1 MKPLRLTLG
10 APVRG
15 RLPVLDE
22 LKGVAILLII
32 LYHAGGVLSWANTL
46 HGEVGVDMFVILS
59 GIGLTL
65 SGGHETAAR
74 FLGRRFL
81 RIYPSYWIALTATL
95 VAGAY
100 FRGNHYAP
108 ADIVLHYLG
117 IHAWFG
123 DAKAMSIN
131 DSFWFITLIVTL
143 YVVYLPMR
151 PLLGRPDRLLLAG
164 MALSLLLAWVHLRAG
179 MPVGFVNLSMRFPGF
194 FLGLVVGRLLRDGT
208 LELPLSPAL
217 AGAAFL
223 FLYVP
228 NPLGFIFT
236 SVWIGVGLMATY
248 AFGAGPLLPAL
259 GRRVLSFLGG
269 LSLEIFLLH
278 QPLIR
283 DWNIYI
289 LQRFFPSLGLAPTV
303 LIFGM
308 AVGLAVAIGLSVLLQ
323 RLLRPLNRLL
333 ARPVIPAAA

>member
-179 MPVGFVNLSMRFPGF
+179 MPVGFANLSMRFPGF

-208 LELPLSPAL
+208 LELPLSPPWLGRPSSSSMSPTHSASSSPRCGL
-217 AGAAFL
+217 VSGSWRPTPSGPAPFSPPWAGGCYRSWAAFRL
-223 FLYVP
+223 RSSCS
-228 NPLGFIFT
+228 T
-236 SVWIGVGLMATY
+236 S
-248 AFGAGPLLPAL
+248 
-259 GRRVLSFLGG
+259 R
-269 LSLEIFLLH
+269 
-278 QPLIR
+278 
-283 DWNIYI
+283 
-289 LQRFFPSLGLAPTV
+289 
-303 LIFGM
+303 
-308 AVGLAVAIGLSVLLQ
+308 
-323 RLLRPLNRLL
+323 
-333 ARPVIPAAA
+333 

>member
-1 MKPLRLTLG
+1 MKPLRLALG
-10 APVRG
+10 APARG

-22 LKGVAILLII
+22 LKGVAILLVI
-32 LYHAGGVLSWANTL
+32 LYHAGGVLGWANTL

-65 SGGHETAAR
+65 SGRHETAPR

-81 RIYPSYWIALTATL
+81 RIYPAYWIALTACL
-95 VAGAY
+95 VTGAY

-108 ADIVLHYLG
+108 ADIALHYLG

-179 MPVGFVNLSMRFPGF
+179 MPVGFANLSMRFPGF
-194 FLGLVVGRLLRDGT
+194 FIGLVVGRLLRDGA
-208 LELPLSPAL
+208 LELPLTPAL

-223 FLYVP
+223 FLYAP

-236 SVWIGVGLMATY
+236 SVWIGAGLMATY
-248 AFGAGPLLPAL
+248 AFGAGPLLPAR
-259 GRRVLSFLGG
+259 GRRVLAFLGG

-283 DWNIYI
+283 DWNFYI
-289 LQRFFPSLGLAPTV
+289 LQRFFPSLGLAPPV
-303 LIFGM
+303 LISGM
-308 AVGLAVAIGLSVLLQ
+308 AVGLAVAIGLSFLLQ

-333 ARPVIPAAA
+333 ARPAGPAAA